1 MMKSS
6 LSPFQILLCLPLA
19 LLPLTVSAQM
29 RIQSA
34 ALDEEHL
41 ERLGEKDDVDRAV
54 DAGLQYLL
62 TRQNPTHGYF
72 EGQLPNTYTA
82 LSCMAIMA
90 VGHMPDRS
98 EYGEALRRGI
108 LFLVD
113 AAEKND
119 GYFGAEGQARMYG
132 HAIATLALLEAYGMM
147 PTEAENRRVR
157 DAIQKA
163 IQVILDAQV
172 LDQRQR
178 NHYGG
183 WRYQPRPNDADLS
196 VTVWQVL
203 ALRAADNCGLEV
215 PQERID
221 LAMDYVRRT
230 FRDDRGGFAY
240 MTGHNNTGLA
250 MRASGIVCI
259 LAMGEDPEAEDRERI
274 LRAADFTRDFD
285 PGSISRHFF
294 YTAYYAAT
302 SANMIDDEHRDRVL
316 PAMEAFLIGKQN
328 EDGSFP
334 NHRGHDGGV
343 YATAFSV
350 ITLAVRYQYLPIY
363 QE

>member
-1 MMKSS
+1 MKIPRSV
-6 LSPFQILLCLPLA
+6 LHILLALPPA
-19 LLPLTVSAQM
+19 LLPLPGSAQM

-34 ALDEEHL
+34 ALDEAHL

-54 DAGLQYLL
+54 DAGLRYLL

-72 EGQLPNTYTA
+72 EGKMPNTYTA

-90 VGHMPDRS
+90 AGHMPDRS

-108 LFLVD
+108 RYLTD
-113 AAEKND
+113 AAEEHE
-119 GYFGAEGQARMYG
+119 GYFGKEGKARMYG

-147 PTEAENRRVR
+147 PTEAENRQVR
-157 DAIQKA
+157 DAIRMA

-172 LDQRQR
+172 LDEGSKR
-178 NHYGG
+178 HFGG
-183 WRYQPRPNDADLS
+183 WRYQPKPKDSDLS

-215 PQERID
+215 PRERID
-221 LAMDYVRRT
+221 FAMDYVRRA
-230 FRDDRGGFAY
+230 FRKDKGGFAY
-240 MTGHNNTGLA
+240 MPNHGNTGLA
-250 MRASGIVCI
+250 MRAAGIVCT

-274 LRAADFTRDFD
+274 LSAADFTRDFD
-285 PGSISRHFF
+285 TGSIRRHF
-294 YTAYYAAT
+294 YYSAYYAAT

-316 PAMEAFLIGKQN
+316 PAMEAYLIGKQK

-334 NHRGHDGGV
+334 KHRGYTGDV

-350 ITLAVRYQYLPIY
+350 ITLSVRYQYLPIY

>member
-1 MMKSS
+1 MKPSNP
-6 LSPFQILLCLPLA
+6 LFRTLFCLPLA
-19 LLPLTVSAQM
+19 LLSLSVPAQM

-34 ALDEEHL
+34 EMDEEHL

-54 DAGLQYLL
+54 DAGLRYLL
-62 TRQNPTHGYF
+62 TRQSPTHGDF
-72 EGQLPNTYTA
+72 EGSMPNTYTA

-90 VGHMPDRS
+90 AGHMPDRS
-98 EYGEALRRGI
+98 EFGEALRRGI

-113 AAEKND
+113 AAEEND
-119 GYFGAEGQARMYG
+119 GYFGSEGRARMYG

-147 PTEAENRRVR
+147 PTEEENRRVR
-157 DAIQKA
+157 GAIQKA

-172 LDQRQR
+172 LDEGSNR
-178 NHYGG
+178 HFGG
-183 WRYQPRPNDADLS
+183 WRYQPRPRDSDLS

-215 PQERID
+215 PRERID

-240 MTGHNNTGLA
+240 MPDHGNTGLA

-259 LAMGEDPEAEDRERI
+259 LAMGEDPGAEDRERI
-274 LRAADFTRDFD
+274 LRAADFTHDFD
-285 PGSISRHFF
+285 PGSISRHF
-294 YTAYYAAT
+294 YYAAYYAAT

-334 NHRGHDGGV
+334 KHRGHAGGV

-350 ITLAVRYQYLPIY
+350 ITLAVRYQFLPIY